1 MYYNAVVSKNL
12 NKNKLLHC
20 LVKNNDL
27 KLYFK
32 IWKRVRSV
40 ENQIQTKTKE
50 RLQNIAKIYQKL
62 SKIKVSKVL
71 LLIRI

>member
-27 KLYFK
+27 KLYFN

>member
-12 NKNKLLHC
+12 NKNKFLHC